1 MTAKRTITRYE
12 ARPANKFT
20 KYSLDQI
27 TPFFSSFFLLQ
38 YQGFWSDHHLCSND
52 VYHLLY
58 MVRMARTKVLSRERN
73 QKEGESYLC
82 PFPGS
87 K

>member
-1 MTAKRTITRYE
+1 MTAKTAITSYQ
-12 ARPANKFT
+12 ARLVNKFT

-27 TPFFSSFFLLQ
+27 TPFFLHFFCYNIKDSGQITTFVLMM
-38 YQGFWSDHHLCSND
+38 FITS
-52 VYHLLY
+52 LY
-58 MVRMARTKVLSRERN
+58 MVRMAQTKVLSREHN

-87 K
+87 R